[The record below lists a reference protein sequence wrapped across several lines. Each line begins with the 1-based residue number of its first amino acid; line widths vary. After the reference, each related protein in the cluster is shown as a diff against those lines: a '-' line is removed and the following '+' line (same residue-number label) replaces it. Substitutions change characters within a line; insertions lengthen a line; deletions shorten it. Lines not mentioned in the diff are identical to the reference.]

1 MGWGCHHNN
10 QNLARLCITVLCASG
25 HCMHADC
32 FCFFNKA
39 TTQMFFGVKRCF
51 GCKYLEH
58 GSPTERQ
65 SGTVVCDKVI
75 QSF

>member
-1 MGWGCHHNN
+1 
-10 QNLARLCITVLCASG
+10 
-25 HCMHADC
+25 MHADC

-39 TTQMFFGVKRCF
+39 TTQMFFGVKKCF
-51 GCKYLEH
+51 GCIYLEH